1 MSALAAN
8 AARLAMQ
15 AELTASE
22 LQSLYPGMSL
32 SVAQAAERVR
42 RGQNVDWNRFHVR
55 RRVFSHKL
63 ALLVNGAVPSSLAN
77 NTAVFFGGQGPS
89 PFVCD
94 WYGGNGLP
102 SDHVAFVR
110 AVRLKAVIGE
120 VFADGTADTASI
132 EIQGGA
138 NYVATALTT
147 QAFVRWLTQAGY
159 VTLKIGDR
167 LHVEAA
173 GVETFPA
180 GKGYTID
187 TALAGTAAA
196 SNAQVH
202 VGNNGVPHSSNSY
215 ELAPWAPILPQK
227 PVTLQVQWQTLASGL
242 ILTAV
247 DISLRAELDTI
258 LLSPANS

>member
-8 AARLAMQ
+8 AARLALQ

-55 RRVFSHKL
+55 RRVFSHKIP
-63 ALLVNGAVPSSLAN
+63 LLVNGAVPSSLAN

-110 AVRLKAVIGE
+110 AVRLKPIVQE
-120 VFADGTADTASI
+120 VFADGTFDTASA
-132 EIQGGA
+132 ELTTGA
-138 NYVATALTT
+138 NYVTTAIVT
-147 QAFVRWLTQAGY
+147 QSWMRWLTQGGY

-180 GKGYTID
+180 GKGYTVD
-187 TALAGTAAA
+187 VAFAGTAAA
-196 SNAQVH
+196 LNAEAH

-227 PVTLQVQWQTLASGL
+227 PVTVTVQWQTLASGL
-242 ILTAV
+242 ALTGV
-247 DISLRAELDTI
+247 DASIRCELDTI